1 MSERSYSRIDQIW
14 RDNHHV
20 TIIYPDGSQL
30 CRLPVLYLEKSGTN
44 DWKLVQDIVQALITE
59 PIAVFEENGSE
70 LQDMS
75 GIPVSGQYTVRHRDP
90 TSRSEELTPKLGPE
104 GNTRYYPL
112 DDTARSSKSGS
123 SRSTS
128 RQNNF
133 RLALNSRDAKC
144 VVTGHPWMSC
154 IASHIVPFSR
164 LDVYQR
170 IYIPG
175 ISENNLFE
183 PCMGVLLDDAFS
195 RMFDRFNWS
204 IYWRQGR
211 YYFHGPAMDPDYDE
225 YHGKKL
231 KIGGKE
237 IWHPRL
243 MPLPELCQWHWEQ
256 CMMAHARGFAVWPTM
271 EALSQEQQPS
281 VHQSISTIQRRG
293 KTATNRRTSAR
304 GSSVKQTRKRVKG

>member
-104 GNTRYYPL
+104 GNTRHYPL

-123 SRSTS
+123 PLLHILFHSLGLTFTNAST
-128 RQNNF
+128 F
-133 RLALNSRDAKC
+133 RKSLKTIYSNLA
-144 VVTGHPWMSC
+144 
-154 IASHIVPFSR
+154 
-164 LDVYQR
+164 
-170 IYIPG
+170 
-175 ISENNLFE
+175 
-183 PCMGVLLDDAFS
+183 
-195 RMFDRFNWS
+195 
-204 IYWRQGR
+204 
-211 YYFHGPAMDPDYDE
+211 
-225 YHGKKL
+225 
-231 KIGGKE
+231 
-237 IWHPRL
+237 
-243 MPLPELCQWHWEQ
+243 WE
-256 CMMAHARGFAVWPTM
+256 CC
-271 EALSQEQQPS
+271 
-281 VHQSISTIQRRG
+281 
-293 KTATNRRTSAR
+293 
-304 GSSVKQTRKRVKG
+304 